1 MRSSPGNGPA
11 SIKFFGVSPQI
22 PDHLRTTF
30 IAVSRGEEPVSMG
43 RPKIRFSRPSGAFQV
58 PTPGN
63 SVCSRCSSKESTIG
77 PVF

>member
-1 MRSSPGNGPA
+1 
-11 SIKFFGVSPQI
+11 
-22 PDHLRTTF
+22 
-30 IAVSRGEEPVSMG
+30 MG

-77 PVF
+77 PVFWISVVRRVPETRPTVMVDKKGMVTPFKDSGRTARTGQ